1 LRIGIPKALFYYQ
14 FYPFWKNLF
23 EQLGY
28 KVVLSSST
36 NKEILKR
43 GIELCV
49 DDACLPIKIFHGH
62 VADLIGKVDIIYI
75 PRIISIEP
83 REYICPKFLGLP
95 DMIRNSVPGIS
106 DILDTELNLYKGKSN
121 ILNHVLNLGKI
132 LNINQSLML
141 FAYYKAMKVQRQFE
155 HLLIERSAIPQDF
168 FDKNQGDF
176 ENQIL
181 KKRTNNIKVLL
192 LGHNYNIYDDYI
204 SMGLIKK
211 LRKNNIEFVTSE
223 MMTKKEIH
231 EGNKNLSKD
240 LFWTLGK
247 KTIGTAYYY
256 LENKKVD
263 GIIHVASFG
272 CGPDSLVGELLEK
285 RTKKQYKVPFL
296 YLNLDEHAG
305 EAGFNTRLEAFL
317 DVLEGRKQ
325 LEDNFSTYG

>member
-1 LRIGIPKALFYYQ
+1 LRIGIPRALFYYQ
-14 FYPFWKNLF
+14 YYPFWKNFF
-23 EQLGY
+23 EQLGC
-28 KVVLSSST
+28 KVVLSSQT

-62 VADLIGKVDIIYI
+62 VADLMGKVDVIYI

-83 REYICPKFLGLP
+83 KEYICPKFLGLP
-95 DMIRNSVPGIS
+95 DMIRNSIPSIS
-106 DILDTELNLYKGKSN
+106 NILDTELNLYKGTFN

-132 LNINQSLML
+132 LNINRSRIL
-141 FAYYKAMKVQRQFE
+141 FAYYKAMKAQQQFE
-155 HLLIERSAIPQDF
+155 HLLIEKSIVPQDVL
-168 FDKNQGDF
+168 DKNKNVLK
-176 ENQIL
+176 NQA
-181 KKRTNNIKVLL
+181 RNEGTNNIKVLL

-204 SMGLIKK
+204 SMGLIRK
-211 LRKNNIEFVTSE
+211 LRKHNISFITCE
-223 MMTKKEIH
+223 MVTKKEIK
-231 EGNKNLSKD
+231 EGNKNLTKD

-247 KTIGTAYYY
+247 KTIGTAYYF
-256 LENKKVD
+256 LERKKVD

-272 CGPDSLVGELLEK
+272 CGPDSLVGELIEK
-285 RTKKQYKVPFL
+285 RTKRDYKIPFL

-325 LEDNFSTYG
+325 LEDNISTYG